1 MKHHS
6 HLQPWMTSLTDWT
19 QLSWA
24 YTVSLMK
31 CSTFN
36 QTNEPVSSWCWPECK
51 CDSFCF
57 CNCQKPF
64 PSKFVTPTPREES
77 STDSKHCGGWIQQ
90 QQSYKQGKK
99 YTWWMMILPYL
110 KVCLNKCLKHINTSH
125 QFSVWSQR
133 CAHGGQLLYC
143 IAVWDHAATSLP
155 VPVRINRTLPG
166 PKQLRVFKQLVS
178 H

>member
-1 MKHHS
+1 
-6 HLQPWMTSLTDWT
+6 MTSLRDWT

-24 YTVSLMK
+24 YTISLMK

-51 CDSFCF
+51 CDSVCF

-64 PSKFVTPTPREES
+64 PSKFVTPTTREES
-77 STDSKHCGGWIQQ
+77 STDSKHCGRWIQQ

-99 YTWWMMILPYL
+99 YTWWYSPTL
-110 KVCLNKCLKHINTSH
+110 KSVEIN
-125 QFSVWSQR
+125 VWST
-133 CAHGGQLLYC
+133 L
-143 IAVWDHAATSLP
+143 
-155 VPVRINRTLPG
+155 TLPTSFLFEVKG
-166 PKQLRVFKQLVS
+166 AHKEDSYFTASQYEIMLRLLFLFQSESTGLFQGQRNCVCFKQLVS